1 MEDRSNELNVIRH
14 GSVLEIQLNRPKV
27 NAIDFELSR
36 RINEAVVLLRDDP
49 ELRVGL
55 VTATGEKIFSAGW
68 DLKALDSGE
77 QQLDNW
83 WEADADLPGG
93 FAGLTEMWH
102 LNKPVIAA
110 VNGHAIGGGF
120 ELVMSCD
127 LVIAADH
134 VFFQLPE
141 MPLGI
146 VPDAGAIQRLPR
158 RVPYNVALEML
169 WLGRKMGAEEA
180 MRHGLVN
187 AVVPSADLSATA
199 MDWAQQ
205 IADSAPLAVQTIKE
219 VLRAIEADTIEG
231 AFKTMRAGDL
241 PTYRKM
247 LRSEDAKEGV
257 RAFVEKRKPIF
268 KGCLLYTSPSPRDRT
283 RSRMPSSA

>member
-1 MEDRSNELNVIRH
+1 MEDRTNELNISRQ
-14 GSVLEIQLNRPKV
+14 GGVLEIQLNRPKV
-27 NAIDFELSR
+27 NAIDFDLSR
-36 RINEAVVLLRDDP
+36 RINEAVVMLRDDP

-83 WEADADLPGG
+83 WEADVDLPGG

-134 VFFQLPE
+134 VFFHLPE

-180 MRHGLVN
+180 MRHGLIN
-187 AVVPSADLSATA
+187 AAVPSADLMTTA
-199 MDWAQQ
+199 RQWAQQ

-219 VLRAIEADTIEG
+219 VLRAIEGDTIES
-231 AFKTMRAGDL
+231 AFQTMRTGDL
-241 PTYRKM
+241 PNYRKM

-257 RAFVEKRKPIF
+257 RAFVEKRKPVF
-268 KGCLLYTSPSPRDRT
+268 KGE
-283 RSRMPSSA
+283 

>member
-141 MPLGI
+141 MPLGL
-146 VPDAGAIQRLPR
+146 VPDAGAAQRLPR
-158 RVPYNVALEML
+158 RVPYNVAVEML

-180 MRHGLVN
+180 MRHGLIN
-187 AVVPSADLSATA
+187 AVVPSADLPTTA

-219 VLRAIEADTIEG
+219 VLRAIEGDTIED
-231 AFKTMRAGDL
+231 AFNTMRTGDL

-257 RAFVEKRKPIF
+257 RAFVEKRKPNF
-268 KGCLLYTSPSPRDRT
+268 KGE
-283 RSRMPSSA
+283 